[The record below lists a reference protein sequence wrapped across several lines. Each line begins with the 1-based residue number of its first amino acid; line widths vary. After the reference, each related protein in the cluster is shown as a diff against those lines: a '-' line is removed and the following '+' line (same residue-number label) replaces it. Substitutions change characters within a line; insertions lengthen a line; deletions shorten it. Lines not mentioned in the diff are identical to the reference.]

1 MGIPTYFRSIINKDR
16 SIIFGATRQAAID
29 YLFID
34 FNSIVYNV
42 WATMDKNVKGAE
54 SRLIENVVLTTKKM
68 IADIVQPKEYAYLS
82 MDGTAP
88 RAKMVQQRS
97 RRHKSIQLKELTR
110 GRRSEYGFDPSPN
123 ISPGTI
129 FMEKLCRSLKNM
141 ILHLP
146 EYKIF
151 LSDSNHPGEG
161 EHKFLSR
168 IRNLAW
174 REDKKR
180 IAVYS
185 PDGDMISLC
194 MLTNK
199 KNIYIMRIPDAF
211 SENEKQFVGIYDF
224 IYCDLDKIRERF
236 YGELTEK
243 YKESHLDELRILLD
257 YNFLLLMIGNDF
269 VPSLHFLKIRSGGDR
284 MLIDIYGDIRRG
296 LKDYLVRYDPV
307 RNEKPEINMV
317 FFENILL
324 ELSKRE
330 HGEFK
335 KFQQMIQ
342 KEGSGFVSQ
351 KRLELEQRQKPDEV
365 FCSRLEHVP
374 LCNPDNPL
382 YPQYRDEFNRIDFLK
397 EKHEWK
403 KQYYSY
409 FMDGVTESNYNEK
422 RTEMVTNYFESLVF
436 TLLYYT
442 KGCPSWGWHY
452 RYRVSPIPSD
462 MLTII
467 KRFRFDLNKIE
478 FEKGRPYEPYQQLL
492 FVLPP
497 QMDFLLPA
505 PLRHHMKDYPKEFRV
520 DPVAGVKYIY
530 SEAILPEI
538 SMIDIDASGLSDS
551 EKKRNTLH
559 TKVFKSRGLNESFKY
574 L

>member
-1 MGIPTYFRSIINKDR
+1 MGIPTYFRSIISKDR
-16 SIIFGATRQAAID
+16 SIIFGATTQVAID

-42 WATMDKNVKGAE
+42 WATMDKNVKDAE
-54 SRLIENVVLTTKKM
+54 SRLIENVVKTTKKM
-68 IADIVQPKEYAYLS
+68 IVDIVQPKEYVYLS

-110 GRRSEYGFDPSPN
+110 GKRSEHGFDPSPN

-129 FMEKLCRSLKNM
+129 FMEKLGKSLKNM
-141 ILHLP
+141 IVQLTD
-146 EYKIF
+146 YKIF
-151 LSDSNHPGEG
+151 LSDSNNPGEG

-180 IAVYS
+180 VAVYS

-199 KNIYIMRIPDAF
+199 KNIYIMRIPDSF
-211 SENEKQFVGIYDF
+211 SENESKFVGVYDF

-236 YGELTEK
+236 YRELTEK

-257 YNFLLLMIGNDF
+257 YNFLLLMVGNDF

-284 MLIDIYGDIRRG
+284 MLIDIYGSIRRE
-296 LKDYLVRYDPV
+296 LKDYLVRYDPI
-307 RNEKPEINMV
+307 RNEKPEINMI

-330 HGEFK
+330 HAEFK

-342 KEGSGFVSQ
+342 KEESGFVAQ
-351 KRLELEQRQKPDEV
+351 KRSEIEHKMNPDEL

-382 YPQYRDEFNRIDFLK
+382 YPQYRNEFGKIDFSK

-403 KQYYSY
+403 QQYYSY
-409 FMDGVTESNYNEK
+409 FMEDVEESNYNEK
-422 RTEMVTNYFESLVF
+422 RTNMVMNYFESLMF

-442 KGCPSWGWHY
+442 KGCPSWTWY
-452 RYRVSPIPSD
+452 YKYRVSPIPSD
-462 MLTII
+462 MLTVI

-478 FEKGRPYEPYQQLL
+478 FEKGKPYEPYQQLL
-492 FVLPP
+492 FVLPK
-497 QMDFLLPA
+497 QMDFLLPE
-505 PLRHHMKDYPKEFRV
+505 PLRHYMSDYPKEFRV
-520 DPVAGVKYIY
+520 DAMAGIKYIY

-538 SMIDIDASGLSDS
+538 EIIDVDPSGLSEK

-559 TKVFKSRGLNESFKY
+559 FKIFKSKSS
-574 L
+574 